1 MRAHKVAHIVR
12 GDVADV
18 LVGVRNA
25 VIVAENVQTVVEHAE
40 QAGVAVADA
49 EAEAAGVGKRQ
60 HFERFVL
67 AEQPHRTQRL
77 HERAA
82 CLAALDGAD
91 ALVDAVIFQN
101 FGIGV
106 VNAGVFALQDVV
118 AVDGDFL
125 ELVGVIAVG
134 IHEVDG
140 GLNRDRALL
149 IAVLLG
155 VGRFAAHGKD

>member
-1 MRAHKVAHIVR
+1 M
-12 GDVADV
+12 
-18 LVGVRNA
+18 
-25 VIVAENVQTVVEHAE
+25 VEHAE

-49 EAEAAGVGKRQ
+49 EAEAAGVGKQQ

-67 AEQPHRTQRL
+67 AEQPQRTQRL

-125 ELVGVIAVG
+125 ELDGVIAVG
-134 IHEVDG
+134 IHSEYT
-140 GLNRDRALL
+140 RSM
-149 IAVLLG
+149 AV
-155 VGRFAAHGKD
+155 